1 MSSQKEG
8 MLDPVTPNNNHSAPP
23 VPQVPSVP
31 PAPTKPSLEVPAP
44 SVSRPM
50 GAIPAPVVGGDHTP
64 KVMPPD
70 STPTRSSSVVATTE
84 DTTVFTIAVILAFLV
99 FGTWVV
105 LALMGAKYSADV
117 TSAQDAIASAD
128 TQMKSI
134 DLSPTVDQYQ
144 ALEAAASNMDR
155 VRSSRYLLVPT
166 WNTLKAKVPKD
177 VQFTSV
183 SFGQDNIF
191 RVSGVTKSV
200 SSVADFAKALE
211 GEKGISEV
219 SPLSVDKESGTDRLQ
234 FTLTFKAKAVT
245 TETTP

>member
-1 MSSQKEG
+1 
-8 MLDPVTPNNNHSAPP
+8 MLDPVTPNNNHATPP

-31 PAPTKPSLEVPAP
+31 QAPAKSSLDVPAP
-44 SVSRPM
+44 ATPRPVSASSSHSSPVDH
-50 GAIPAPVVGGDHTP
+50 APKP
-64 KVMPPD
+64 
-70 STPTRSSSVVATTE
+70 STPPPARSNSVVATTE
-84 DTTVFTIAVILAFLV
+84 DTTVFTISVVLAFLV

-105 LALMGAKYSADV
+105 LALMGAKYGADV
-117 TSAQDAIASAD
+117 SNAQEAITSAD
-128 TQMKSI
+128 TQMKSD
-134 DLSPTVDQYQ
+134 DLAPTVEQYQ
-144 ALEAAASNMDR
+144 SLEAAASNMDN
-155 VRSSRYLLVPT
+155 VRRSRYLLVPT

-234 FTLTFKAKAVT
+234 FTLTFKAKPVVT
-245 TETTP
+245 EATE

>member
-1 MSSQKEG
+1 M
-8 MLDPVTPNNNHSAPP
+8 DPVTPSSNHVAPP

-31 PAPTKPSLEVPAP
+31 LAPAKSLSDAPAASQPRPMSVAP
-44 SVSRPM
+44 SPSAPPEHSPKT
-50 GAIPAPVVGGDHTP
+50 GSPAA
-64 KVMPPD
+64 
-70 STPTRSSSVVATTE
+70 PTRSNSIVATAE
-84 DTTVFTIAVILAFLV
+84 DTTVFTISVILAFLV

-117 TSAQDAIASAD
+117 TAAQNAITSAD
-128 TQMKSI
+128 TQMKSA

-144 ALEAAASNMDR
+144 SLEAAASNMDR

-191 RVSGVTKSV
+191 RVSGLTKSV

-234 FTLTFKAKAVT
+234 FTLTFKAKPVVT
-245 TETTP
+245 EATP